1 MTGVRWVAWVACL
14 SFGLGKFKFTRYGGK
29 QCHPSLPSHP
39 EGAGETAQCL
49 SAGAPGSWP
58 VRAVALLECLEWPP
72 ADYQSESIG
81 NAPMKQC
88 VTAKFANDSHS
99 GRAARSAVSYLPGA
113 A

>member
-1 MTGVRWVAWVACL
+1 METEFATFATFATPKPETPYARVRPISNDVASVA
-14 SFGLGKFKFTRYGGK
+14 SVAK
-29 QCHPSLPSHP
+29 Q
-39 EGAGETAQCL
+39 AGRVARVP

-58 VRAVALLECLEWPP
+58 LRAAALLECLEWPP

-99 GRAARSAVSYLPGA
+99 GRAVRSAVSYLPGA